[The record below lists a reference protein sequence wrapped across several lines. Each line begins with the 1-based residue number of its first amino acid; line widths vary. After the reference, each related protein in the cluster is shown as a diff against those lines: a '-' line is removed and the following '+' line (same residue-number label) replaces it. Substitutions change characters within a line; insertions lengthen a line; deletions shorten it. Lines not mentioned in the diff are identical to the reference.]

1 MIYSL
6 FIDSLY
12 WQHLFL
18 CKVSFF
24 SMFLSRQGKDWG
36 LCSGA
41 WFSGFSGLDRF
52 NLALRDEPLIPTI
65 EDRTL
70 LGQKPVYLASFAT
83 DGTTFVTASF
93 LLKVAMTSHWK
104 LNLWIYTGRVNSVNI
119 LFMLLRGKLARTGG
133 QNAHTHTTQ
142 TNKTDCLDK
151 KFTESF
157 PSNSSE
163 CSCVYPA
170 MCLQCSLQCAFQSAR
185 FCIVCLKNCLPFLLQ
200 YHVPSREE
208 QLVNISRM
216 RHTPVLDAIFCNISG
231 QWSTAK
237 VSIFGWQ
244 FCSLILK
251 RAAGATITTN

>member
-1 MIYSL
+1 MNLHWQGQQCKHSL
-6 FIDSLY
+6 
-12 WQHLFL
+12 HAAP
-18 CKVSFF
+18 
-24 SMFLSRQGKDWG
+24 RQT
-36 LCSGA
+36 
-41 WFSGFSGLDRF
+41 R
-52 NLALRDEPLIPTI
+52 
-65 EDRTL
+65 
-70 LGQKPVYLASFAT
+70 
-83 DGTTFVTASF
+83 
-93 LLKVAMTSHWK
+93 SHWG
-104 LNLWIYTGRVNSVNI
+104 TE
-119 LFMLLRGKLARTGG
+119 RT
-133 QNAHTHTTQ
+133 HTHTQQ

-216 RHTPVLDAIFCNISG
+216 RHTPVLDAF
-231 QWSTAK
+231 
-237 VSIFGWQ
+237 FWQ

-251 RAAGATITTN
+251 RAPDAIIATN